1 MQVRG
6 IEKDTQVLVRMNKGN
21 YIVRTR
27 RARRCRADGER
38 CALDFNLA
46 TSFSFSFF
54 FFQKAW
60 SPSVFVSVSAVA
72 GFTSRGG
79 FPSDAVFF
87 VGIYICICVYMCV
100 YM

>member
-1 MQVRG
+1 M
-6 IEKDTQVLVRMNKGN
+6 QVLVRMNKGN

-54 FFQKAW
+54 FSKKLGARLSLYPFPP
-60 SPSVFVSVSAVA
+60 SPASPAAAASPPTLAS
-72 GFTSRGG
+72 SWE
-79 FPSDAVFF
+79 
-87 VGIYICICVYMCV
+87 YICMYMCV

>member
-1 MQVRG
+1 MQ
-6 IEKDTQVLVRMNKGN
+6 T
-21 YIVRTR
+21 
-27 RARRCRADGER
+27 ER
-38 CALDFNLA
+38 DVLDFNLA

-54 FFQKAW
+54 LLQKAW

-79 FPSDAVFF
+79 FPSDAGFF
-87 VGIYICICVYMCV
+87 VGIYIYICMYMCV